1 MSRATVVTVTNQ
13 KGGVGKTTIAV
24 HLAIALKQMDKR
36 VCLVDMDTQG
46 NASAILSRDARINMR
61 PGGAEVLFHAKEPI
75 RAMATPSNVDLLHGH
90 LELERV
96 DKEVAASDAAKLRSR
111 VHAMDYDF
119 IVFDTPPSLGVRQLS
134 ALIWADIA
142 AVPTKPSPM
151 DVQGTASTI
160 RVIKRLIESGQNP
173 VLRWKILINMFVSTS
188 KQQASLTDKIRA
200 QFPDN
205 FVQFTFGQ
213 RVGLADC
220 LAVGQP
226 IWEFGNTPRE
236 VADAWRSLPASLG
249 LV

>member
-1 MSRATVVTVTNQ
+1 
-13 KGGVGKTTIAV
+13 V
-24 HLAIALKQMDKR
+24 HLAIALKQMDKK
-36 VCLVDMDTQG
+36 VCLVDTDTQG
-46 NASAILSRDARINMR
+46 NASAILSRDARINMKS
-61 PGGAEVLFHAKEPI
+61 GGAEALFYMEQEIKP
-75 RAMATPSNVDLLHGH
+75 MATPSGVDLLHGH

-96 DKEVAASDAAKLRSR
+96 DKEVAASDAAQFRSR
-111 VHAMDYDF
+111 VRSMDYDF
-119 IVFDTPPSLGVRQLS
+119 IIFDTPPSLGVRQLS

-160 RVIKRLIESGQNP
+160 RVIKRLIESGQNSA
-173 VLRWKILINMFVSTS
+173 LRWKILINMFVSTS
-188 KQQASLTDKIRA
+188 KQQSSLTEKIRA
-200 QFPDN
+200 QFPGN
-205 FVQFTFGQ
+205 FVQFVFGQ

-249 LV
+249 LL

>member
-1 MSRATVVTVTNQ
+1 MSRATIVTVTNQ

-24 HLAIALKQMDKR
+24 HLAFALTQMDKR
-36 VCLVDMDTQG
+36 VCLVDTDTQG

-61 PGGAEVLFHAKEPI
+61 SGGAETLFHESQKIKPL
-75 RAMATPSNVDLLHGH
+75 ATPSGIDLLHGH

-96 DKEVAASDAAKLRSR
+96 DKEVAASDAAKLRGR
-111 VHAMDYDF
+111 VQALDYDF
-119 IVFDTPPSLGVRQLS
+119 IIIDTPPSLGVRQLS
-134 ALIWADIA
+134 ALIWADVA

-151 DVQGTASTI
+151 DVQGTASSI
-160 RVIKRLIESGQNP
+160 RVIKRLVESGQNP
-173 VLRWKILINMFVSTS
+173 ALRWKILINMFVSTS

-200 QFPDN
+200 QFPAN

-213 RVGLADC
+213 RVGVADC

-249 LV
+249 LI

>member
-1 MSRATVVTVTNQ
+1 MTNQ

-24 HLAIALKQMDKR
+24 HLAFALKQMDKK
-36 VCLVDMDTQG
+36 VCLVDLDTQG
-46 NASAILSRDARINMR
+46 NASAILSRDPRINMR
-61 PGGAEVLFHAKEPI
+61 VGGAESVFDIEADI
-75 RAMATPSNVDLLHGH
+75 RPMSTPSGIDLLHGH
-90 LELERV
+90 LQLERV
-96 DKEVAASDAAKLRSR
+96 DKEVAVSDAADLRQR
-111 VHAMDYDF
+111 VHDLDYDF
-119 IVFDTPPSLGVRQLS
+119 VIFDTPPSLGVRQLS
-134 ALIWADIA
+134 ALIWAHVA
-142 AVPTKPSPM
+142 AVPTKPAPM

-160 RVIKRLIESGQNP
+160 RVIKRLSESGQNP

-188 KQQASLTDKIRA
+188 KQQASLTDKIRT

-205 FVQFTFGQ
+205 FVQLTFGQ